1 MPQFNVI
8 SNQEHAK
15 LKAIQQE
22 NTGIIKKELNR
33 LKLKEDNITS
43 RAQNAER
50 MILLNQSY
58 HDRQKKYLILIM
70 IFVLTFAVCAVVIF
84 TQQRLGIKKT
94 TLDIV
99 LIVTIV
105 IGIVSAYYTYDDILS
120 RDKIQFS
127 KLNMDH
133 VSIIDPD
140 KIKDRIQDAKKN
152 EGKVVSTE
160 TTGCYGASC
169 CDYGSIGQIT
179 GDQTGTYWDVSKS
192 KCVRSSSK

>member
-33 LKLKEDNITS
+33 LKLKEDNINS

-169 CDYGSIGQIT
+169 CDHGSRDQIPA
-179 GDQTGTYWDVSKS
+179 GQTGTYWDGS
-192 KCVRSSSK
+192 KCIRST

>member
-33 LKLKEDNITS
+33 LKLKEDNINS

-160 TTGCYGASC
+160 TTGCYGVSC
-169 CDYGSIGQIT
+169 CDYGSIDPINNGK
-179 GDQTGTYWDVSKS
+179 TGTYWDGS
-192 KCVRSSSK
+192 KCVRSS

>member
-70 IFVLTFAVCAVVIF
+70 IFVLTFAVCAFVTF

-105 IGIVSAYYTYDDILS
+105 VGIISAYYTYDDILS

-127 KLNMDH
+127 KLNMEH

-160 TTGCYGASC
+160 TTGCYGVSC
-169 CDYGSIGQIT
+169 CDYGSIDAIT
-179 GDQTGTYWDVSKS
+179 GGATGTYWDGS
-192 KCVRSSSK
+192 KCVSSASK

>member
-33 LKLKEDNITS
+33 LKLKEDNINS

-84 TQQRLGIKKT
+84 TQQRIGIKKT

-169 CDYGSIGQIT
+169 CDHGSIDPINNGK
-179 GDQTGTYWDVSKS
+179 TGTYWDGS
-192 KCVRSSSK
+192 KCVRS